1 MNKYSVE
8 EKVNDQID
16 NIDNVK
22 EKSLQDKMYDHHLNH
37 YHKNDIPSLSSY
49 IKNHFQNME
58 GQTLFE
64 YWKTN

>member
-22 EKSLQDKMYDHHLNH
+22 EKSLQDKMSDHFLDH
-37 YHKNDIPSLSSY
+37 YHKKYSLFTKLHQIP
-49 IKNHFQNME
+49 FQNME
-58 GQTLFE
+58 CQTLFE
-64 YWKTN
+64 Y